1 MAKTLA
7 PTKGNLMMAKNT
19 LRLSKQGYEMLDK
32 KRNILIREMMLLI
45 EEAKEVEAKIEET
58 FAAAYKA
65 LESANVIMGVSK
77 VQNLAHS
84 AVLENS
90 VKVDLRSVMGVE
102 IPVVT
107 ADKPDGRPVYGFN
120 GTSSA
125 LDEASVKFNE
135 VKVMTVKLTEI
146 ENAVYRLAMNIKKT
160 QKRANALENIT
171 IPLYDKLSKD
181 IQNALEEKER
191 EEFTRLKVI
200 KRKEVAQKIK
210 EAREQGDLSENAE
223 YDAAK
228 DEQRDIEARIED
240 IEKILKN
247 AEVVVEEEVELD
259 KISIGCKVKIL
270 DVEENEELEYKIV
283 GSTEAN
289 SLKGKISNESPV
301 GKALLGAKIGDVV
314 KVETHVGELE
324 YKVLEIQRSN

>member
-45 EEAKEVEAKIEET
+45 EEAKEVEAKI

-191 EEFTRLKVI
+191 EEHTRLKII
-200 KRKEVAQKIK
+200 KRTKEK
-210 EAREQGDLSENAE
+210 QG
-223 YDAAK
+223 
-228 DEQRDIEARIED
+228 
-240 IEKILKN
+240 
-247 AEVVVEEEVELD
+247 
-259 KISIGCKVKIL
+259 
-270 DVEENEELEYKIV
+270 
-283 GSTEAN
+283 
-289 SLKGKISNESPV
+289 
-301 GKALLGAKIGDVV
+301 
-314 KVETHVGELE
+314 
-324 YKVLEIQRSN
+324 

>member
-45 EEAKEVEAKIEET
+45 EEAK
-58 FAAAYKA
+58 AAAYKA

-191 EEFTRLKVI
+191 EEHTRLKII
-200 KRKEVAQKIK
+200 KRTKEK
-210 EAREQGDLSENAE
+210 QG
-223 YDAAK
+223 
-228 DEQRDIEARIED
+228 
-240 IEKILKN
+240 
-247 AEVVVEEEVELD
+247 
-259 KISIGCKVKIL
+259 
-270 DVEENEELEYKIV
+270 
-283 GSTEAN
+283 
-289 SLKGKISNESPV
+289 
-301 GKALLGAKIGDVV
+301 
-314 KVETHVGELE
+314 
-324 YKVLEIQRSN
+324 

>member
-45 EEAKEVEAKIEET
+45 EEAKEV
-58 FAAAYKA
+58 AAYKA

-191 EEFTRLKVI
+191 EEHTRLKII
-200 KRKEVAQKIK
+200 KRTKEK
-210 EAREQGDLSENAE
+210 QG
-223 YDAAK
+223 
-228 DEQRDIEARIED
+228 
-240 IEKILKN
+240 
-247 AEVVVEEEVELD
+247 
-259 KISIGCKVKIL
+259 
-270 DVEENEELEYKIV
+270 
-283 GSTEAN
+283 
-289 SLKGKISNESPV
+289 
-301 GKALLGAKIGDVV
+301 
-314 KVETHVGELE
+314 
-324 YKVLEIQRSN
+324 